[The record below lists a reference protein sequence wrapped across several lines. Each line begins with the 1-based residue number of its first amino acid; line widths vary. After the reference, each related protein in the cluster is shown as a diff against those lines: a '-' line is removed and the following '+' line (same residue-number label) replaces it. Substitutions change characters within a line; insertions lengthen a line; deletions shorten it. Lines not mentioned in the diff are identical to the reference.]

1 MYGNVWKLASLTYW
15 YTSFLPPSTCPGLL
29 TRTSS
34 SAWRRISRA
43 SHPAPVESKTLLK
56 RFHTISE
63 SSITKLSKH
72 FSTNIHISDLE
83 KAQQCNVNAM
93 SSSAWFIRAI
103 LAVTVVVIDGRSRH
117 LWFQKREAIK
127 RGKVLNI
134 WSDCVFFHCHIV
146 MSDYHVMSQKSCCYG
161 CYRCMMVTCYIML
174 HCLHKP
180 EEKIRLNSFWQGLHL
195 FAVATQAFSVLA
207 LHFRGNACAYI
218 VIPKKAMHTSL
229 LLPVMLWGTSLPQ
242 G

>member
-1 MYGNVWKLASLTYW
+1 MEIGITDLLIHKLSASLNVSRPLDPNKLQCLETD
-15 YTSFLPPSTCPGLL
+15 L
-29 TRTSS
+29 TGMSPRTR
-34 SAWRRISRA
+34 WIQN
-43 SHPAPVESKTLLK
+43 PIE
-56 RFHTISE
+56 TISYDFR
-63 SSITKLSKH
+63 IINHQTFKAFLDKH
-72 FSTNIHISDLE
+72 SYFRPGKGT
-83 KAQQCNVNAM
+83 AMQCQCNVKFCLVHQSHPRSH
-93 SSSAWFIRAI
+93 SSCHWWQKSPPVVSKAWSHQAWKSPEHMVGLR
-103 LAVTVVVIDGRSRH
+103 
-117 LWFQKREAIK
+117 
-127 RGKVLNI
+127 
-134 WSDCVFFHCHIV
+134 FFHCHIV

-229 LLPVMLWGTSLPQ
+229 LLPVMLCVTSLPQ